1 MTLVSI
7 NGSNFACH
15 AEGMWICKLGLKG
28 EHMNMLESDLAFGIG
43 LSLFLKVQFRCKY
56 RTFIAKKVLK
66 AILEEIFLVGG
77 SAMPSSITMRKS
89 IQIPLG
95 I

>member
-43 LSLFLKVQFRCKY
+43 LSLFKWYNSGVNIEHSLR
-56 RTFIAKKVLK
+56 
-66 AILEEIFLVGG
+66 
-77 SAMPSSITMRKS
+77 RKF
-89 IQIPLG
+89 
-95 I
+95 